1 MVIFATAWGSVEKL
15 HYGNVLIRVSSFV
28 DVIVLLV
35 GTATTCG
42 LLYVISKYIPAEMA
56 AIRLALLS
64 TLLYAA
70 IFLTY
75 GWGYGLASHAVLW
88 GVLIYTMVFESRHL
102 EETGRRVA
110 IYDFDST
117 VADRM
122 TDITGKQQ
130 ELEIARDA
138 TAVEKRAHV
147 VRLAESKLRLD
158 QASLDGEARLTEHL
172 AQINA
177 RKIDIS
183 SAMNM
188 RQLEFIERKFSLLEQ
203 GLDIVSSEL
212 SRRIDEDTSNRLAQI
227 AESARTMGPGEFAR
241 EYIQMIEHLNS
252 ILGDVPESISELR
265 RQLTSAAK
273 ELEENTRTLIA
284 DSRSA
289 QNTESVDSPKRP
301 ESSIPAGNN
310 VKSNTEDLDS
320 GSISDHPNDIT

>member
-1 MVIFATAWGSVEKL
+1 
-15 HYGNVLIRVSSFV
+15 
-28 DVIVLLV
+28 
-35 GTATTCG
+35 
-42 LLYVISKYIPAEMA
+42 
-56 AIRLALLS
+56 
-64 TLLYAA
+64 
-70 IFLTY
+70 
-75 GWGYGLASHAVLW
+75 
-88 GVLIYTMVFESRHL
+88 MVFESRHL